1 MLFASLVAQQPRL
14 RTVGQS
20 VSRMTV
26 CLCITALGV
35 NVRFCRDEVCRI
47 TVYQAGWPRLRL
59 RTSEPRD
66 RAWWTL
72 AASVP
77 QADIDYG
84 TWSSRRGNPHAYPPD
99 LGGIGGSLL
108 NGVAAQI
115 GSIWRGRDVFR
126 AAGIA
131 DLD

>member
-1 MLFASLVAQQPRL
+1 MPGECEQPLGAPNGGSACGYQDFLAPLAARQSRL
-14 RTVGQS
+14 RSGGRP
-20 VSRMTV
+20 VSV
-26 CLCITALGV
+26 CLFIVTLGV

-47 TVYQAGWPRLRL
+47 TVYQAGGPCLRM

-84 TWSSRRGNPHAYPPD
+84 AWSSCRATRTRTRRYARSSRP
-99 LGGIGGSLL
+99 
-108 NGVAAQI
+108 VAC
-115 GSIWRGRDVFR
+115 
-126 AAGIA
+126 
-131 DLD
+131 